1 MDKRKLLLV
10 FDGVIIYV
18 AFLLGYYF
26 RFYTGFFPERG
37 IPSILFYFN
46 ITLFAIAAYILILA
60 SLGIYREKLF
70 PNFVR
75 ELAAIIEGSFWTVI
89 VLTAGTFFYRGF
101 LYSRLAV
108 GFAMLFSFIML
119 WIFHYAFV
127 KKEREDKKNIMVL
140 GSGKQ
145 VDSLVK
151 RLKLH
156 SSGRIHPE
164 MVPVFD
170 EKAVEKKLG
179 KWKRPPLIIA
189 SPGDYAENLR
199 LARFASRK
207 KLQLYLIPGIYQFLH
222 SGEIDDIDGLPFL
235 VTGRIPVE
243 RFPGGVLKKTLS
255 MAAGWISFFLFCLAL
270 PVFSAVI
277 KMDSRGPLFFRQERL
292 GLNGKAFRIFKFRTM
307 RFPFSGADPF
317 TSPSDKRV
325 TRTGRFLRRYNLDEL
340 PQIFNVLNGEMS
352 IVGPRPI
359 STQDKFFFG
368 YDYFQFRLR
377 VKPGLTGWAQVHGL
391 RGGHIEPEERLQ
403 YDLYYIEN
411 WSIWLD
417 LAIILLSPGAL
428 RNAF

>member
-1 MDKRKLLLV
+1 MDRRKLLLV
-10 FDGVIIYV
+10 FDAVIIYV
-18 AFLLGYYF
+18 SFLLGYYF

-37 IPSILFYFN
+37 IPSIIFYFN
-46 ITLFAIAAYILILA
+46 ITLFAMAAYIMILA
-60 SLGIYREKLF
+60 SLGMYREKLF

-75 ELAAIIEGSFWTVI
+75 ELATIIEGSFWTGI

-108 GFAMLFSFIML
+108 GFAMLFSFILL
-119 WIFHYAFV
+119 WLFHYAFV
-127 KKEREDKKNIMVL
+127 KRERTDKKNILVV

-145 VDSLVK
+145 VDSLIK

-164 MVPVFD
+164 TVPAFD
-170 EKAVEKKLG
+170 EQEVESRLEKG
-179 KWKRPPLIIA
+179 KRPPLIIA
-189 SPGDYAENLR
+189 SPKDYGENLK
-199 LARFASRK
+199 LVSFASRK

-235 VTGRIPVE
+235 ATGRIPLE
-243 RFPGGVLKKTLS
+243 RFPGVVLEKTLS
-255 MAAGWISFFLFCLAL
+255 TIAGWIFFFLFCLAL
-270 PVFSAVI
+270 PLFFLII
-277 KMDSRGPLFFRQERL
+277 KIDSRGPLFFRQERI
-292 GLNGKAFRIFKFRTM
+292 GLKGKVFRIFKFRTM
-307 RFPFSGADPF
+307 RFPFTGEAPF

-325 TRTGRFLRRYNLDEL
+325 TEAGRFLRRYNLDEM
-340 PQIFNVLNGEMS
+340 PQIFNVINGEMS

-359 STQDKFFFG
+359 STQDKFFFE